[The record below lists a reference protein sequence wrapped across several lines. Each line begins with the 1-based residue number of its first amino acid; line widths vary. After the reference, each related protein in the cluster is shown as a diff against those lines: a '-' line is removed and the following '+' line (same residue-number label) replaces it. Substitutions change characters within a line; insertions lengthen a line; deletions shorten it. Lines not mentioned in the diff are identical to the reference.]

1 MKNFTLLGVR
11 ILMLPLLLFSSNDL
25 FSQYCASN
33 GGSTADEYISRVQL
47 NTINNPSGT
56 GTTSTGY
63 SNFTAISTD
72 LIRNSNYT
80 ITITP
85 TWTGTVY
92 NEAYRVWI
100 DYNRDGDFADAGE
113 QVVSINPTNTTP
125 VSGSFTVPV
134 GASLGTTRMRVTMR
148 YNTLPSN
155 CGTFNYGEV
164 EDYTINILSAS
175 PQPEINLVGNG
186 NTINDGDTT
195 PNLSDD
201 TDFGS
206 LATGSTVDHTFTIQ
220 NTGTATLN
228 LTGGTPIVDIS
239 GNAAFTIL
247 TQPAANTINAG
258 NNRTFVVRFAP
269 TVNGTVTADIS
280 IDNNDSNENPYN
292 FRIQGTGV
300 APLTEGPGGVTADL
314 ELWLKGTDGLAYAD
328 GDRVSLW
335 ADQGRGANAT
345 APNSNHRPY
354 YYNNASRNVNFNPVV
369 DFDNDYNTAGENYT
383 YSDTDRH
390 ALEGT
395 SGFYTQDMF
404 VVVIPDVSVSGSLAS
419 MDIFCGDRNPGT
431 DERDGS
437 GVGYGGYSIRF
448 SNEVLSYAVGT
459 TPNTAGTPVNDR
471 GYGIA
476 DTGTSN
482 NYNNV
487 GIINSHNNSSSP
499 TANLLNYNAVN
510 VGNTE
515 VGLPQFANVSD
526 SRYFLGRSEAFKG
539 SYEGR
544 ICEVI
549 TYSAK
554 KADANL
560 TQERNRIQ
568 SYLAVK
574 YGITLGVNGTSQD
587 YVNSDGTVIW
597 DVNTGVPAN
606 DAFNYDIAGIGR
618 DDASD
623 LYQKQSRSVNNAA
636 DGTGRT
642 QGVLTM
648 GVTDIYDTNSQNPN
662 TFGNKQFLMWGNNGV
677 NLNNPA
683 VVVDVNMSTD
693 IAPALTSWVQFNG
706 IARTWKV
713 VENGGDFPTVKVAML
728 RSAIRTATPP
738 NGRYLMFIS
747 DTPNF
752 DPTADYRVMTEEL
765 NELGENVVTADYDF
779 DGTKYI
785 TFGWAPERVYER
797 SISFNGTTNYI
808 DMEDNLNLNTSGFT
822 VSAWIKRDVN
832 SGGRSILSK
841 RATAYGGVRGYDF
854 RILADGR
861 FNARWRNSSGTN
873 QEITSSVA
881 IPLNIWHNVAVVYN
895 GTTAT
900 IYIDGVADTS
910 ANLTPP
916 AAWTHSFL
924 IGAGGKGTIDG
935 FFHGSI
941 DEVRIWNTN
950 LTVDQLRFVMNQ
962 EIEQNSG
969 FVRGSYFEGLGINPT
984 KNDIATVPW
993 SQLAAYYPMTTYTY
1007 TNTKDESGNGIQGAL
1022 RALRTVDRQTA
1033 PLPYISA
1040 TNGNWTTN
1048 ATWTNGSLQT
1058 IPGAPSIV
1066 NPAQTVDWNIV
1077 ETNHN
1082 ITIDKDN
1089 VLGRQVS
1096 TLGLLVNANTLTVDG
1111 LMADGGTGNAL
1122 TVTHY
1127 LSLDGKIDLQGESQ
1141 LIQTLGSDLDP
1152 TSAGELDRDQQ
1163 GTLDRFTYNYWASPV
1178 GTKNTTTN
1186 NNSYTLPT
1194 VLRDGTNH
1202 LTPINPVFLTSGYN
1216 GNNTNPIR
1224 IADYWIWKFANQ
1236 PDDDYSAWQHVRST
1250 GTIYAGEG
1258 YTMKGLINTSGNVSL
1273 EQNYVFTG
1281 KPNNG
1286 DINLT
1291 LNGGNDYLVGNP
1303 YASAIDAHQF
1313 ITDNNTSIDGT
1324 LYFWEHWGGGSHNLA
1339 DYQGGY
1345 ATYNYS
1351 GGIPAASYGTNDPDV
1366 ATGGTPTKLPGRYI
1380 AVSQGFFVVADSDGG
1395 TINFNN
1401 GQRAFRKESSGG
1413 SVFMRNM
1420 EATEISN
1427 SVQNEPADTRMKFRF
1442 GFNSINTIHRQILL
1456 TIDDIA
1462 TEGVDWAFDGKLY
1475 EEQMDDMYFMID
1487 NQKYTIQGRNPINP
1501 TTIIPLGIHT
1511 ADAGQNTIRIDAL
1524 ENVPDNINIYA
1535 HDKVLNI
1542 YHDLRQSD
1550 YTFTLPSGEYLD
1562 RFEITFSNNITL
1574 SAGENEIHT
1583 IDVFFNNDTESIV
1596 LMNPEFK
1603 NIKTIELFNILGQSI
1618 ATFDEI
1624 APTVN
1629 SEYETKNLS
1638 TGTYIIKVYTD
1649 NGSFSKKVLVE

>member
-1 MKNFTLLGVR
+1 MKNFTFFRTKYV
-11 ILMLPLLLFSSNDL
+11 LLLFIL
-25 FSQYCASN
+25 FSINIVFSQTTIANYDFESGVQGWTLGSDSVLNTSSGNSCEGNNSIRIRDNNTTSIATSPALNLSGYTSVNITFCIRTSGADSGEGIDLKYSSN
-33 GGSTADEYISRVQL
+33 GGAYTTLKTFRR
-47 NTINNPSGT
+47 NTDFRTNAVS
-56 GTTSTGY
+56 
-63 SNFTAISTD
+63 
-72 LIRNSNYT
+72 YT
-80 ITITP
+80 
-85 TWTGTVY
+85 
-92 NEAYRVWI
+92 
-100 DYNRDGDFADAGE
+100 F
-113 QVVSINPTNTTP
+113 SIN
-125 VSGSFTVPV
+125 
-134 GASLGTTRMRVTMR
+134 
-148 YNTLPSN
+148 
-155 CGTFNYGEV
+155 
-164 EDYTINILSAS
+164 
-175 PQPEINLVGNG
+175 
-186 NTINDGDTT
+186 
-195 PNLSDD
+195 
-201 TDFGS
+201 
-206 LATGSTVDHTFTIQ
+206 LATGL
-220 NTGTATLN
+220 A
-228 LTGGTPIVDIS
+228 
-239 GNAAFTIL
+239 
-247 TQPAANTINAG
+247 INS
-258 NNRTFVVRFAP
+258 RFRFE
-269 TVNGTVTADIS
+269 GES
-280 IDNNDSNENPYN
+280 SDSNEYTYFDNVL
-292 FRIQGTGV
+292 IEGHSV
-300 APLTEGPGGVTADL
+300 TEGPGGITSNL
-314 ELWLKGTDGLAYAD
+314 ELWLKGTDGLTYSD
-328 GDRVSLW
+328 GQPVSIW
-335 ADQGRGANAT
+335 KDQGRGANAVAPIT
-345 APNSNHRPY
+345 AVRPTY
-354 YYNNASRNVNFNPVV
+354 RNNPTRNVNFNPVV
-369 DFDNDYNTAGENYT
+369 EFDNTFTSFSTDPDYSYDNVSTEFLQG
-383 YSDTDRH
+383 S
-390 ALEGT
+390 
-395 SGFYTQDMF
+395 SGLYTQDMF
-404 VVVIPDVSVSGSLAS
+404 VVVIPDDTVINSSFGF
-419 MDIFCGDRNPGT
+419 MDLFCGDANLAVNAT
-431 DERDGS
+431 DATGLGMGDFTGR
-437 GVGYGGYSIRF
+437 V
-448 SNEVLSYAVGT
+448 SNESICFALDSYTQGQNPPDGYAVYDGPT
-459 TPNTAGTPVNDR
+459 TT
-471 GYGIA
+471 
-476 DTGTSN
+476 
-482 NYNNV
+482 YNNV
-487 GIINSHNNSSSP
+487 GIINARNNP
-499 TANLLNYNAVN
+499 AITQQQLFYNANDIETGQNDIAEFLN
-510 VGNTE
+510 VEN
-515 VGLPQFANVSD
+515 
-526 SRYFLGRSEAFKG
+526 SRYWIGRSEGWEATLNARVA
-539 SYEGR
+539 E
-544 ICEVI
+544 II
-549 TYSAK
+549 TYSSRK
-554 KADANL
+554 TDANL

-606 DAFNYDIAGIGR
+606 DVFNYDIAGIGR
-618 DDASD
+618 DDVSD

-642 QGVLTM
+642 QGILTM
-648 GVTDIYDTNSQNPN
+648 GVTDLYDTNSQNPN

-693 IAPALTSWVQFNG
+693 ISPALTSWVQFNG

-738 NGRYLMFIS
+738 NGQYLMFIS

-752 DPTADYRVMTEEL
+752 DPTADYRIMTEEL
-765 NELGENVVTADYDF
+765 NELGENVVTTDYDF

-785 TFGWAPERVYER
+785 TFGWAPERVYTR

-808 DMEDNLNLNTSGFT
+808 DMKDNLNLNTSGFT

-854 RILADGR
+854 RILADGK

-873 QEITSSVA
+873 QEVTSSVA

-924 IGAGGKGTIDG
+924 IGAGGKGTVDG

-962 EIEQNSG
+962 EIQQNTG
-969 FVRGSYFEGLGINPT
+969 FVRGSYFQSLGVSPT

-1033 PLPYISA
+1033 PLPYVSTA
-1040 TNGNWTTN
+1040 NGNWTTN
-1048 ATWTNGSLQT
+1048 TTWTNGSLQT

-1066 NPAQTVDWNIV
+1066 NPAITVDWNIV

-1127 LSLDGKIDLQGESQ
+1127 LNLDGKIDLQGESQ

-1152 TSAGELDRDQQ
+1152 TSSGELDKDQQ

-1186 NNSYTLPT
+1186 NNGYTLPT
-1194 VLRDGTNH
+1194 ILREGTNPNSPQAI
-1202 LTPINPVFLTSGYN
+1202 TFLTSGYN
-1216 GNNTNPIR
+1216 GNTSPVR

-1236 PDDDYSAWQHVRST
+1236 LDDNYSAWQHVRST
-1250 GTIYAGEG
+1250 GTISAGEG
-1258 YTMKGLINTSGNVSL
+1258 YTMKGLINTAGNVYL

-1286 DINLT
+1286 TINLT
-1291 LNGGNDYLVGNP
+1291 LNAGNDYLVGNP

-1366 ATGGTPTKLPGRYI
+1366 ATGGVPTKLPGRYI
-1380 AVSQGFFVVADSDGG
+1380 AVSQGFFVVASPTGG
-1395 TINFNN
+1395 NVTFNN
-1401 GQRAFRKESSGG
+1401 GQRAYRKESSGG
-1413 SVFMRNM
+1413 SVFLRAM
-1420 EATEISN
+1420 EATESSN
-1427 SVQNEPADTRMKFRF
+1427 SIQTEDADTRMKFRF
-1442 GFNSINTIHRQILL
+1442 GFNSINTIHRQLLL

-1475 EEQMDDMYFMID
+1475 EDQMDDMYFMID
-1487 NQKYTIQGRNPINP
+1487 NNKYTIQGRNPVNP
-1501 TTIIPLGIHT
+1501 GTIIPLGIHT
-1511 ADAGQNTIRIDAL
+1511 ANAGQNTIRIDAL

-1550 YTFTLPSGEYLD
+1550 YTFTLPAGEYLD
-1562 RFEITFSNNITL
+1562 RFEITFSNTTL
-1574 SAGENEIHT
+1574 GVEENEMHT
-1583 IDVFFNNDTESIV
+1583 IDVFFNNDNESIT
-1596 LMNPEFK
+1596 LLNPEFK

-1618 ATFDEI
+1618 LTLDEI
-1624 APTVN
+1624 APSAS
-1629 SEYETKNLS
+1629 SEYKTENLS
-1638 TGTYIIKVYTD
+1638 SGTYIIKVYTD